1 MATVTQV
8 TMGRIDHYR
17 VVPLYPDVSAT
28 EAGECECGAIWIRA
42 DNDVYDLFSDWMMYH
57 SKPTVVRAT
66 VQCAGTHGLIRV
78 EATDGNGVGWCP
90 KCERYRPTSPQ
101 NGFDRWR
108 QFDPHPVYVAV
119 KP

>member
-17 VVPLYPDVSAT
+17 VTRLHPDESAT

-42 DNDVYDLFSDWMMYH
+42 DNEVYDLFSDWMMYH
-57 SKPTVVRAT
+57 PKPTVVRAWI
-66 VQCAGTHGLIRV
+66 QCAGTHGLIRAEGV
-78 EATDGNGVGWCP
+78 DGNGVGWCP
-90 KCERYRPTSPQ
+90 KCERYRPTSQ
-101 NGFDRWR
+101 KEGYEGWYE
-108 QFDPHPVYVAV
+108 FDPHPVFVAV